1 MKRKVNKKN
10 FPEEDNFNKRPKK
23 GQVKKDR
30 SSKRRLSI
38 YDDFEDEDLDD
49 YYSRK
54 DDDDFDEDDE
64 DFDE

>member
-10 FPEEDNFNKRPKK
+10 LTQEDHLERKPKK
-23 GQVKKDR
+23 GLAKKDR

-49 YYSRK
+49 YFSYK
-54 DDDDFDEDDE
+54 NQDDFDEDDE
-64 DFDE
+64 DLND